1 MFNQGSLTYL
11 VQVRTNLRVFNL
23 VLAIKIETL
32 SEIVLPA
39 WLPNLYIKKYSN
51 SLQPVRVMVF
61 LYAITVSLIKCM
73 FYIKNKK
80 AVDLKLQDR
89 IRRNNSFIRHLS
101 PETLFVWNYLSS
113 CPKAFCKKGVFRNFS
128 KFTGKPLC
136 WSVFLIN
143 LQAWGLQLYYKKIPA
158 KDVNFARFFG
168 TPNLHKIIYAIQKR
182 CSKKSR

>member
-1 MFNQGSLTYL
+1 M
-11 VQVRTNLRVFNL
+11 
-23 VLAIKIETL
+23 KTL

-51 SLQPVRVMVF
+51 PLQPVRVMVF
-61 LYAITVSLIKCM
+61 LHATTVSLIKCI

-101 PETLFVWNYLSS
+101 PKTLFVRNYLSS
-113 CPKAFCKKGVFRNFS
+113 CPKVFCKKGALTNFS

-136 WSVFLIN
+136 
-143 LQAWGLQLYYKKIPA
+143 
-158 KDVNFARFFG
+158 
-168 TPNLHKIIYAIQKR
+168 
-182 CSKKSR
+182 